1 MKYWLSVAFSAILL
15 ALFVFTAD
23 PRRMLDEIR
32 SANYWYML
40 PAVGVYLASV
50 YFRTWR
56 WTVMLRHIKRIG
68 IRRLYPVVVIGYMAN
83 NLLPMRLGELVRSYY
98 AGEREG
104 INKTSALATIV
115 SERMFDALT
124 LLAFIAALAP
134 FMPVDELA
142 RSFGA
147 RFGVPWWA
155 LIAGFSLPFVGVF
168 AAFVLSAVYP
178 EKSRAAV
185 SLLTRP
191 LPDRPRAIINS
202 TAEMAL
208 QGLSPLREPRTLATL
223 FILSVPIWLT
233 EAGVFYIIGLSFGI
247 HEAHANPWTM
257 VATMIMV
264 ASVTNVGASLP
275 LAPGGI
281 GLFEFISRETLV
293 LMPFATVS
301 RSVAAGHAVVSHVA
315 TNGPMIALGQVFLW
329 MNHMSLGRLRRRA
342 GVDAGE
348 ERRESSEGG

>member
-1 MKYWLSVAFSAILL
+1 MKYWLSIGFSAILL

-23 PRRMLDEIR
+23 PRRMLDAILD
-32 SANYWYML
+32 ANYWYMP
-40 PAVGVYLASV
+40 PAVGIYLMSV

-68 IRRLYPVVVIGYMAN
+68 IFRLYPVVVIGYMAN

-142 RSFGA
+142 QSFGA

-191 LPDRPRAIINS
+191 LPERPRAVVNS
-202 TAEMAL
+202 TADKAL
-208 QGLSPLREPRTLATL
+208 QGLSPLREPKTLATL

-233 EAGVFYIIGLSFGI
+233 EAGVFYIIGLSFDI
-247 HEAHANPWTM
+247 DEASANPWM
-257 VATMIMV
+257 MMATMTMV

-293 LMPFATVS
+293 FMTFAAVT
-301 RSVAAGHAVVSHVA
+301 RSTAAAHAVVTHAA
-315 TNGPMIALGQVFLW
+315 TNLPMIALGQVFLW
-329 MNHMSLGRLRRRA
+329 LNHMSLGRLRRRA
-342 GVDAGE
+342 GDGGE
-348 ERRESSEGG
+348 ERRESSEE

>member
-23 PRRMLDEIR
+23 PRRMFDEIR

-142 RSFGA
+142 QSFGA

-191 LPDRPRAIINS
+191 LPDRPRAMINS

-208 QGLSPLREPRTLATL
+208 QGLSPLREPSTLATL

-257 VATMIMV
+257 IATMIMV

-293 LMPFATVS
+293 LMPFATIS
-301 RSVAAGHAVVSHVA
+301 RSVAAGHAVVAHVA
-315 TNGPMIALGQVFLW
+315 TNAPMIALGQVFLW

-342 GVDAGE
+342 GVDAGD
-348 ERRESSEGG
+348 ERRESSEE

>member
-23 PRRMLDEIR
+23 PRRMFDEIR

-40 PAVGVYLASV
+40 PAVCVYLASV

-68 IRRLYPVVVIGYMAN
+68 ILRLYPVVVIGYMAN

-191 LPDRPRAIINS
+191 LPDRPRAMINS

-208 QGLSPLREPRTLATL
+208 QGLSPLREPSTLATL

-257 VATMIMV
+257 VASMIMV

-293 LMPFATVS
+293 LMPFATIS
-301 RSVAAGHAVVSHVA
+301 RSVAAGHAVVAHVA
-315 TNGPMIALGQVFLW
+315 TNAPMIALGQVFLW

-342 GVDAGE
+342 GVDD